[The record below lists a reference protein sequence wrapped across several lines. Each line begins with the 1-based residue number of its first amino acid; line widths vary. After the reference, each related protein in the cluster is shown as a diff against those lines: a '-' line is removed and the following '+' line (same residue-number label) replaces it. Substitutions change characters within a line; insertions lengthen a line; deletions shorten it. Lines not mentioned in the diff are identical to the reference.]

1 MMRKYLTFFILIF
14 LLCPSLTACGG
25 PSDEKIVQAQE
36 TYTQLVEVHN
46 QAVEAHKHI
55 SDNSLDSK
63 LVALSEKVAKVEEFN
78 LSEMQDADI
87 DVLIESMNSILSSYQ
102 EYLQTIEDIKGQED
116 AAVVVSIPITLM
128 NGTGHT
134 IQKLFLYEQNDSSS
148 NSDVLEGTAGFGPGQ
163 SLTGLVLFRDVSNTP
178 WILEIEDS
186 GGTVYEV
193 ILPVKEY
200 DENGITMTLTYDS
213 EANELKV
220 IQE

>member
-1 MMRKYLTFFILIF
+1 M
-14 LLCPSLTACGG
+14 
-25 PSDEKIVQAQE
+25 
-36 TYTQLVEVHN
+36 
-46 QAVEAHKHI
+46 EAHKHI

-128 NGTGHT
+128 NGTGYT